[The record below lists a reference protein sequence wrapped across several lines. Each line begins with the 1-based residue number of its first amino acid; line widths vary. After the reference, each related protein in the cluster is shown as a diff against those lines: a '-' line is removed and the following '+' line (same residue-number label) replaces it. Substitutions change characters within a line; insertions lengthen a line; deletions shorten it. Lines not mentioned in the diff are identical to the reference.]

1 MPTTARAFAG
11 CRRWASLAAL
21 LATLAVAEAAAA
33 EPAPDAPPPPTDADK
48 ARAMQK
54 FDEGSRAFDQKRY
67 KDAIDLFLEADL
79 IVQHPAFA
87 YNASLAYE
95 AMGDVAAAL
104 RWAREYLYR
113 SPKAEDR
120 ATVEASIRKYEVRLR
135 EKGVQQLTVRSTPSG
150 ATVLVDGSPV
160 GVTPWTG
167 ELAPGDHV
175 VELRRRGFTDMSK
188 EVDLAADRASL
199 LELTMAARDDDGAT
213 PGPAPVTGAA
223 EVNEAPGWLLP
234 LSITVIA
241 AGAATGGAAIALEV
255 LRGQEED
262 AARESATQL
271 EAMDHVETMQDF
283 QLGARI
289 AAGVAGGLVLI
300 GGTLLVVDFAAFDEA
315 PPATAAATCGGSFCG
330 LTLSGSF

>member
-1 MPTTARAFAG
+1 
-11 CRRWASLAAL
+11 
-21 LATLAVAEAAAA
+21 
-33 EPAPDAPPPPTDADK
+33 
-48 ARAMQK
+48 
-54 FDEGSRAFDQKRY
+54 
-67 KDAIDLFLEADL
+67 
-79 IVQHPAFA
+79 
-87 YNASLAYE
+87 
-95 AMGDVAAAL
+95 
-104 RWAREYLYR
+104 
-113 SPKAEDR
+113 
-120 ATVEASIRKYEVRLR
+120 
-135 EKGVQQLTVRSTPSG
+135 
-150 ATVLVDGSPV
+150 VLVDGSPV

-188 EVDLAADRASL
+188 EVDLAADRAAL
-199 LELTMAARDDDGAT
+199 LELKMTKRDESAATD
-213 PGPAPVTGAA
+213 PAPVTGAP

-289 AAGVAGGLVLI
+289 AAGVAGGLALI

-330 LTLSGSF
+330 LTLSGSFR